1 MKISIAI
8 CDALEREQLNLVQM
22 LQHYGKA
29 HGLEITVDTISSGEE
44 LLSLWTPDRW
54 DLIFLD
60 IYMRDLSGVEIARRI
75 RQKDRN
81 CILVFATT
89 SQDHGIIGHELRI
102 SDYLV
107 KPFHIRELSA
117 RVRALI
123 RRPADLQLSGK
134 LQYGDLTFDKESRK
148 LSSDGKSVQLTARE
162 TELFSVLIQSPEK
175 LFNREQLVLKI
186 WGTSSEV
193 EAGNVDN
200 YISFLRKR
208 LRELNSFC
216 KITTV
221 YGAGY
226 KLEKN
231 HAE

>member
-1 MKISIAI
+1 MKILLVEDDAELCSVIQKALEKEKYIVDCVSDGETAMFYALNTEYAYDLAI
-8 CDALEREQLNLVQM
+8 IDRMLPVIDGLTIIKVMRKKGIRIPVIIITAMDALDNRIE
-22 LQHYGKA
+22 
-29 HGLEITVDTISSGEE
+29 GLDGGA
-44 LLSLWTPDRW
+44 D
-54 DLIFLD
+54 
-60 IYMRDLSGVEIARRI
+60 
-75 RQKDRN
+75 
-81 CILVFATT
+81 
-89 SQDHGIIGHELRI
+89 
-102 SDYLV
+102 DYLV

-175 LFNREQLVLKI
+175 LFNRDQLVLKI

>member
-1 MKISIAI
+1 MKILLVEDDAELCSVIQNALEKEKYIVDCVSDGETAMFYALNTEYAYDLAI
-8 CDALEREQLNLVQM
+8 IDRMLPVIDGLTIIKVMRKKGIRIPVIIITAMDALDNRIE
-22 LQHYGKA
+22 
-29 HGLEITVDTISSGEE
+29 GLDGGA
-44 LLSLWTPDRW
+44 D
-54 DLIFLD
+54 
-60 IYMRDLSGVEIARRI
+60 
-75 RQKDRN
+75 
-81 CILVFATT
+81 
-89 SQDHGIIGHELRI
+89 
-102 SDYLV
+102 DYLV

-134 LQYGDLTFDKESRK
+134 LQYGDLTFDKENRK

>member
-1 MKISIAI
+1 MKILLVEDDAELCSVIQKDLEKEKYIVDCVSDGETAMFYALNTEYAYDLAI
-8 CDALEREQLNLVQM
+8 IDRMLPVIDGLTIIKAMRKKGIRIPVIIITAMDALDNRIE
-22 LQHYGKA
+22 
-29 HGLEITVDTISSGEE
+29 GLDGGA
-44 LLSLWTPDRW
+44 D
-54 DLIFLD
+54 
-60 IYMRDLSGVEIARRI
+60 
-75 RQKDRN
+75 
-81 CILVFATT
+81 
-89 SQDHGIIGHELRI
+89 
-102 SDYLV
+102 DYLV

-186 WGTSSEV
+186 WGTLSEV

>member
-1 MKISIAI
+1 MKILLVEDDAELCSVIQKALKKEKYIVDCVSDGETAMFYALNTEYAYDLAI
-8 CDALEREQLNLVQM
+8 IDRMLPVIDGLTIIKAMRKKGIRIPVIIITAMDALDNRIE
-22 LQHYGKA
+22 
-29 HGLEITVDTISSGEE
+29 GLDGGA
-44 LLSLWTPDRW
+44 D
-54 DLIFLD
+54 
-60 IYMRDLSGVEIARRI
+60 
-75 RQKDRN
+75 
-81 CILVFATT
+81 
-89 SQDHGIIGHELRI
+89 
-102 SDYLV
+102 DYLV

>member
-1 MKISIAI
+1 MKILLVEDDAELCSVIQKALEKEKYIVDCVSDGETAMFYALNTEYAYDLAI
-8 CDALEREQLNLVQM
+8 IDRMLPVIDGLTIIKVMRKKGIRIPVIIITAMDALDNRIE
-22 LQHYGKA
+22 
-29 HGLEITVDTISSGEE
+29 GLDGGA
-44 LLSLWTPDRW
+44 D
-54 DLIFLD
+54 
-60 IYMRDLSGVEIARRI
+60 
-75 RQKDRN
+75 
-81 CILVFATT
+81 
-89 SQDHGIIGHELRI
+89 
-102 SDYLV
+102 DYLV

-123 RRPADLQLSGK
+123 RRPADLQLSRK

>member
-1 MKISIAI
+1 MKILLVEDAAELCSVIQKDLEKEKYIVDCVSDGETAMFYALNTEYAYDLAI
-8 CDALEREQLNLVQM
+8 IDRMLPVIDGLTIIKAMRKKGIRIPVIIITAMDALDNRIE
-22 LQHYGKA
+22 
-29 HGLEITVDTISSGEE
+29 GLDGGA
-44 LLSLWTPDRW
+44 D
-54 DLIFLD
+54 
-60 IYMRDLSGVEIARRI
+60 
-75 RQKDRN
+75 
-81 CILVFATT
+81 
-89 SQDHGIIGHELRI
+89 
-102 SDYLV
+102 DYLV

-134 LQYGDLTFDKESRK
+134 LQYGDLTFDKENRK

>member
-1 MKISIAI
+1 MKILLVEDDAELCSVIQKDLEKEKYIVDCVSDGETAMFYALNTEYAYDLAI
-8 CDALEREQLNLVQM
+8 IDRMLPVIDGLTIIKAMRKKGIRIPVIIITAMDALDNRIE
-22 LQHYGKA
+22 
-29 HGLEITVDTISSGEE
+29 GLDGGA
-44 LLSLWTPDRW
+44 D
-54 DLIFLD
+54 
-60 IYMRDLSGVEIARRI
+60 
-75 RQKDRN
+75 
-81 CILVFATT
+81 
-89 SQDHGIIGHELRI
+89 
-102 SDYLV
+102 DYLV

-134 LQYGDLTFDKESRK
+134 LQYGDLTFDKENRK

>member
-1 MKISIAI
+1 MKILLVEDDAELCSVIQKALEKEKYIVDCVSDGETAMFYALNTEYAYDLAI
-8 CDALEREQLNLVQM
+8 IDRMLPVIDGLTIIKVMRKKGIRIPVIIITAMDALDNRIE
-22 LQHYGKA
+22 
-29 HGLEITVDTISSGEE
+29 GLDGGA
-44 LLSLWTPDRW
+44 D
-54 DLIFLD
+54 
-60 IYMRDLSGVEIARRI
+60 
-75 RQKDRN
+75 
-81 CILVFATT
+81 
-89 SQDHGIIGHELRI
+89 
-102 SDYLV
+102 DYLV

-134 LQYGDLTFDKESRK
+134 LQYGDLTFDKENRK

>member
-1 MKISIAI
+1 MIQKDLEKEKYIVDCVSDGETAMFYALNTEYAYDLAI
-8 CDALEREQLNLVQM
+8 IDRMLPVIDGLTIIKAMRKKGIRIPVIIITAMDALDNRIE
-22 LQHYGKA
+22 
-29 HGLEITVDTISSGEE
+29 GLDGGA
-44 LLSLWTPDRW
+44 D
-54 DLIFLD
+54 
-60 IYMRDLSGVEIARRI
+60 
-75 RQKDRN
+75 
-81 CILVFATT
+81 
-89 SQDHGIIGHELRI
+89 
-102 SDYLV
+102 DYLV

-134 LQYGDLTFDKESRK
+134 LQYGDLTFDKENRK

-175 LFNREQLVLKI
+175 LFNRDQLVLKI

>member
-1 MKISIAI
+1 MKILLVEDDAELCSVIQKALEKEKYIVDCVSDGETAMFYAPNTEYAYDLAI
-8 CDALEREQLNLVQM
+8 IDRMLPVIDGLTIIKAMRKKGIRIPVIIITAMDALDNRIE
-22 LQHYGKA
+22 
-29 HGLEITVDTISSGEE
+29 GLDGGA
-44 LLSLWTPDRW
+44 D
-54 DLIFLD
+54 
-60 IYMRDLSGVEIARRI
+60 
-75 RQKDRN
+75 
-81 CILVFATT
+81 
-89 SQDHGIIGHELRI
+89 
-102 SDYLV
+102 DYLV

>member
-1 MKISIAI
+1 MKILLVEDDAELCSVIQKALEKEKYIVDCVSDGETAMFYSLNTEYAYDLAI
-8 CDALEREQLNLVQM
+8 IDRMLPVIDGLTIIKAMRKKGIRIPVIIITAMDALDNRIE
-22 LQHYGKA
+22 
-29 HGLEITVDTISSGEE
+29 GLDGGA
-44 LLSLWTPDRW
+44 D
-54 DLIFLD
+54 
-60 IYMRDLSGVEIARRI
+60 
-75 RQKDRN
+75 
-81 CILVFATT
+81 
-89 SQDHGIIGHELRI
+89 
-102 SDYLV
+102 DYLV

>member
-1 MKISIAI
+1 MKILLVEDNAELCSVIQKDLEKEKYIVDCVSDGETAMFYALNTEYAYDLAI
-8 CDALEREQLNLVQM
+8 IDRMLPVIDGLTIIKAMRKKGIRIPVIIITAMDALDNRIE
-22 LQHYGKA
+22 
-29 HGLEITVDTISSGEE
+29 GLDGGA
-44 LLSLWTPDRW
+44 D
-54 DLIFLD
+54 
-60 IYMRDLSGVEIARRI
+60 
-75 RQKDRN
+75 
-81 CILVFATT
+81 
-89 SQDHGIIGHELRI
+89 
-102 SDYLV
+102 DYLV

-175 LFNREQLVLKI
+175 LFNRDQLVLKI

>member
-1 MKISIAI
+1 M
-8 CDALEREQLNLVQM
+8 C
-22 LQHYGKA
+22 
-29 HGLEITVDTISSGEE
+29 
-44 LLSLWTPDRW
+44 
-54 DLIFLD
+54 
-60 IYMRDLSGVEIARRI
+60 
-75 RQKDRN
+75 
-81 CILVFATT
+81 
-89 SQDHGIIGHELRI
+89 
-102 SDYLV
+102 
-107 KPFHIRELSA
+107 
-117 RVRALI
+117 
-123 RRPADLQLSGK
+123 QLSGK

>member
-1 MKISIAI
+1 MKILLVEDDAELCSVIQKDLEKEKYIVDCVSDGETAMFYALNTEYAYDLAI
-8 CDALEREQLNLVQM
+8 IDRMLPVIDGLTIIKAMRKKGIRIPVIIITAMDALDNRIE
-22 LQHYGKA
+22 
-29 HGLEITVDTISSGEE
+29 GLDGGA
-44 LLSLWTPDRW
+44 D
-54 DLIFLD
+54 
-60 IYMRDLSGVEIARRI
+60 
-75 RQKDRN
+75 
-81 CILVFATT
+81 
-89 SQDHGIIGHELRI
+89 
-102 SDYLV
+102 DYLV

-175 LFNREQLVLKI
+175 LFN

>member
-1 MKISIAI
+1 MKILLVEDDAELCSVIQKALEKEKYIVDCVSDGETAMFYALNTEYAYDLAI
-8 CDALEREQLNLVQM
+8 IDRMLPVIDGLTIIKAMRKKGIRIPVIIITAMDALDNRIE
-22 LQHYGKA
+22 
-29 HGLEITVDTISSGEE
+29 GLDGGA
-44 LLSLWTPDRW
+44 D
-54 DLIFLD
+54 
-60 IYMRDLSGVEIARRI
+60 
-75 RQKDRN
+75 
-81 CILVFATT
+81 
-89 SQDHGIIGHELRI
+89 
-102 SDYLV
+102 DYLV

-134 LQYGDLTFDKESRK
+134 LQYGDLTFYKESRK

>member
-1 MKISIAI
+1 MKILLVEDDAELCSVIQNALEKEKYIVDCVSDGETAMFYALNTEYAYDLAI
-8 CDALEREQLNLVQM
+8 IDRMLPVIDGLTIIKAMRKKGIRIPVIIITAMDALDNRIE
-22 LQHYGKA
+22 
-29 HGLEITVDTISSGEE
+29 GLDGGA
-44 LLSLWTPDRW
+44 D
-54 DLIFLD
+54 
-60 IYMRDLSGVEIARRI
+60 
-75 RQKDRN
+75 
-81 CILVFATT
+81 
-89 SQDHGIIGHELRI
+89 
-102 SDYLV
+102 DYLV

-162 TELFSVLIQSPEK
+162 TELFSVFIQSPEK

>member
-1 MKISIAI
+1 MKILLVEDDAELCSVIQKALEKEKYIVDCVSDGETAMFYALNTEYAYDLAI
-8 CDALEREQLNLVQM
+8 IDRMLPVIDGLTIIKAMRKKGIRIPVIIITAMDALDNRIE
-22 LQHYGKA
+22 
-29 HGLEITVDTISSGEE
+29 GLDGGA
-44 LLSLWTPDRW
+44 D
-54 DLIFLD
+54 
-60 IYMRDLSGVEIARRI
+60 
-75 RQKDRN
+75 
-81 CILVFATT
+81 
-89 SQDHGIIGHELRI
+89 
-102 SDYLV
+102 DYLV

-148 LSSDGKSVQLTARE
+148 LSSDVKSVQLTARE

>member
-1 MKISIAI
+1 MKILLVEDDAELCSVIQK
-8 CDALEREQLNLVQM
+8 ALEKEKYIVDCVSDGETAMFYALNTEYAYDLAIIDRM
-22 LQHYGKA
+22 LPVID
-29 HGLEITVDTISSGEE
+29 GLTI
-44 LLSLWTPDRW
+44 
-54 DLIFLD
+54 IK
-60 IYMRDLSGVEIARRI
+60 ARRKKGI
-75 RQKDRN
+75 R
-81 CILVFATT
+81 IPV
-89 SQDHGIIGHELRI
+89 IIITAMYALDNRI
-102 SDYLV
+102 EGLDGGADDYLV

-123 RRPADLQLSGK
+123 RRPADLHLSGK

>member
-1 MKISIAI
+1 MKILLVEDDAELCSVIQKALEKEKYIVDCVSDGETAMFYALNTEYAYDLAI
-8 CDALEREQLNLVQM
+8 IDRMLPIIDGLTIIKAMRKKGIRIPVIIITAMDALDNRIE
-22 LQHYGKA
+22 
-29 HGLEITVDTISSGEE
+29 GLDGGA
-44 LLSLWTPDRW
+44 D
-54 DLIFLD
+54 
-60 IYMRDLSGVEIARRI
+60 
-75 RQKDRN
+75 
-81 CILVFATT
+81 
-89 SQDHGIIGHELRI
+89 
-102 SDYLV
+102 DYLV

>member
-1 MKISIAI
+1 MKILLVEDDAELCSVIQKALEKEKYIVDCVSDGETAMFYALNTEYAYDLAI
-8 CDALEREQLNLVQM
+8 IDRMLPVIDGLTIIKVMRKKGIRIPVIIITAMDALDNRIE
-22 LQHYGKA
+22 
-29 HGLEITVDTISSGEE
+29 GLDGGA
-44 LLSLWTPDRW
+44 D
-54 DLIFLD
+54 
-60 IYMRDLSGVEIARRI
+60 
-75 RQKDRN
+75 
-81 CILVFATT
+81 
-89 SQDHGIIGHELRI
+89 
-102 SDYLV
+102 DYLV

-175 LFNREQLVLKI
+175 LFNGEQLVLKI

>member
-1 MKISIAI
+1 MKILLVEDDAELCSVIQNALEKEKYIVDCVSDGETAMFYALNTEYAYDLAI
-8 CDALEREQLNLVQM
+8 IDRMLPVIDGLTIIKAMRKKGIRIPVIIITAMDALDNRIE
-22 LQHYGKA
+22 
-29 HGLEITVDTISSGEE
+29 GLDGGA
-44 LLSLWTPDRW
+44 D
-54 DLIFLD
+54 
-60 IYMRDLSGVEIARRI
+60 
-75 RQKDRN
+75 
-81 CILVFATT
+81 
-89 SQDHGIIGHELRI
+89 
-102 SDYLV
+102 DYLV

-134 LQYGDLTFDKESRK
+134 LQYGDLTFDKENRK

>member
-1 MKISIAI
+1 MKILLVEDDAELCSVIQKDLEKEKYIVDCVSDGETAMFYALNTEYAYDLAI
-8 CDALEREQLNLVQM
+8 IDRMLPVIDGLTIIKAMRKKGIRIPVIIITAMDALDNRIE
-22 LQHYGKA
+22 
-29 HGLEITVDTISSGEE
+29 GLDGGA
-44 LLSLWTPDRW
+44 D
-54 DLIFLD
+54 
-60 IYMRDLSGVEIARRI
+60 
-75 RQKDRN
+75 
-81 CILVFATT
+81 
-89 SQDHGIIGHELRI
+89 
-102 SDYLV
+102 DYLV

>member
-1 MKISIAI
+1 MKILLVEDDAELCSVIQKDLEKEKYIVDCVSDGETAMFYALNTEYAYDLAI
-8 CDALEREQLNLVQM
+8 IDRMLPVIDGLTIIKAMRKKGIRIPVIIITAMDALDNRIE
-22 LQHYGKA
+22 
-29 HGLEITVDTISSGEE
+29 GLDGGA
-44 LLSLWTPDRW
+44 D
-54 DLIFLD
+54 
-60 IYMRDLSGVEIARRI
+60 
-75 RQKDRN
+75 
-81 CILVFATT
+81 
-89 SQDHGIIGHELRI
+89 
-102 SDYLV
+102 DYLV

-162 TELFSVLIQSPEK
+162 TELFSVFIQSPEK

>member
-1 MKISIAI
+1 MKILLVEDDAELCSVIQKALEKEKYIVDYVSDGETAMFYALNTEYAYDLAI
-8 CDALEREQLNLVQM
+8 IDRMLPVIDGLTIIKAMRKKGIRIPVIIITAMDALDNRIE
-22 LQHYGKA
+22 
-29 HGLEITVDTISSGEE
+29 GLDGGA
-44 LLSLWTPDRW
+44 D
-54 DLIFLD
+54 
-60 IYMRDLSGVEIARRI
+60 
-75 RQKDRN
+75 
-81 CILVFATT
+81 
-89 SQDHGIIGHELRI
+89 
-102 SDYLV
+102 DYLV

>member
-1 MKISIAI
+1 MKILLVEDDEELCRSIQSALEKEMYI
-8 CDALEREQLNLVQM
+8 VDCIRDGETAMFYALNTDYAYDIAVIDRMLPIIDGLTIIKAMRRKGIRIPVIIITAMDALDNRIE
-22 LQHYGKA
+22 
-29 HGLEITVDTISSGEE
+29 GLDGGA
-44 LLSLWTPDRW
+44 D
-54 DLIFLD
+54 
-60 IYMRDLSGVEIARRI
+60 
-75 RQKDRN
+75 
-81 CILVFATT
+81 
-89 SQDHGIIGHELRI
+89 
-102 SDYLV
+102 DYLV

-117 RVRALI
+117 RIRALT
-123 RRPADLQLSGK
+123 RRPADLRLSG
-134 LQYGDLTFDKESRK
+134 LLRYGDLTFDKENRR
-148 LSSDGKSVQLTARE
+148 LSSGEKSVQLTARE
-162 TELFSVLIQSPEK
+162 TELFAVLIRNPEK

-186 WGTSSEV
+186 WGTTLEI
-193 EAGNVDN
+193 EGGNVDN

>member
-1 MKISIAI
+1 MKILLVEDDAELCSAI
-8 CDALEREQLNLVQM
+8 QKALEKEKYIVDCVSDGETAMFYALNTEYAYDLAIIDRMLPVIDGLTIIKAMRKKGIRIPVIIITAMDALDNRIE
-22 LQHYGKA
+22 
-29 HGLEITVDTISSGEE
+29 GLDGGA
-44 LLSLWTPDRW
+44 D
-54 DLIFLD
+54 
-60 IYMRDLSGVEIARRI
+60 
-75 RQKDRN
+75 
-81 CILVFATT
+81 
-89 SQDHGIIGHELRI
+89 
-102 SDYLV
+102 DYLV

>member
-1 MKISIAI
+1 MKILLVEDDAELCSVIQKAREKEKYIVDCVSDGETAMFYALNTEYAYDLAI
-8 CDALEREQLNLVQM
+8 IDRMLPVIDGLTIIKAMRKKGIRIPVIIITAMDALDNRIE
-22 LQHYGKA
+22 
-29 HGLEITVDTISSGEE
+29 GLDGGA
-44 LLSLWTPDRW
+44 D
-54 DLIFLD
+54 
-60 IYMRDLSGVEIARRI
+60 
-75 RQKDRN
+75 
-81 CILVFATT
+81 
-89 SQDHGIIGHELRI
+89 
-102 SDYLV
+102 DYLV

-134 LQYGDLTFDKESRK
+134 LQYGDLTFDKENRK

>member
-1 MKISIAI
+1 MKILLVEDDAELCSVIQKALEKEKYIVDCVSDGETAMFYALNTEYAYDLAI
-8 CDALEREQLNLVQM
+8 IDRMLPVIDGLTIIKAMRKKGIRIPVIIITAMDALDNRIE
-22 LQHYGKA
+22 
-29 HGLEITVDTISSGEE
+29 GLDGGA
-44 LLSLWTPDRW
+44 D
-54 DLIFLD
+54 
-60 IYMRDLSGVEIARRI
+60 
-75 RQKDRN
+75 
-81 CILVFATT
+81 
-89 SQDHGIIGHELRI
+89 
-102 SDYLV
+102 DYLV

-134 LQYGDLTFDKESRK
+134 LQYGDLTFDKENRK

-216 KITTV
+216 KIITV

>member
-1 MKISIAI
+1 MKILLVEDDAELCSVIQKDLEKEKYIVDCVSDGETAMFYALNTEYAYDLAI
-8 CDALEREQLNLVQM
+8 IDRMLPVIDGLTIIKAMRKKGIRIPVIIITAMDALDNRIE
-22 LQHYGKA
+22 
-29 HGLEITVDTISSGEE
+29 GLDGGA
-44 LLSLWTPDRW
+44 D
-54 DLIFLD
+54 
-60 IYMRDLSGVEIARRI
+60 
-75 RQKDRN
+75 
-81 CILVFATT
+81 
-89 SQDHGIIGHELRI
+89 
-102 SDYLV
+102 DYLV
-107 KPFHIRELSA
+107 KLFHIRELSA

-186 WGTSSEV
+186 WGTLSEV

>member
-1 MKISIAI
+1 MKILLVEDDAELCSVIQKDLEKEKYIVDCVSDGETAMFYALNTEYAYDLAI
-8 CDALEREQLNLVQM
+8 IDRMLPVIDGLTIIKAMRKKGIRIPVIIITAMDALDNRIE
-22 LQHYGKA
+22 
-29 HGLEITVDTISSGEE
+29 GLDGGA
-44 LLSLWTPDRW
+44 D
-54 DLIFLD
+54 
-60 IYMRDLSGVEIARRI
+60 
-75 RQKDRN
+75 
-81 CILVFATT
+81 
-89 SQDHGIIGHELRI
+89 
-102 SDYLV
+102 DYLV

-221 YGAGY
+221 YGAEY

>member
-1 MKISIAI
+1 MKILLVEDDAELCSVIQKALEKEKYIVDCVSDGETAMFYALNTEYAYDLAI
-8 CDALEREQLNLVQM
+8 IDRMLPVIDGLTIIKAMRKKGIRIPVIIITAMDALDNRIE
-22 LQHYGKA
+22 
-29 HGLEITVDTISSGEE
+29 GLDGGA
-44 LLSLWTPDRW
+44 D
-54 DLIFLD
+54 
-60 IYMRDLSGVEIARRI
+60 
-75 RQKDRN
+75 
-81 CILVFATT
+81 
-89 SQDHGIIGHELRI
+89 
-102 SDYLV
+102 DYLV

-134 LQYGDLTFDKESRK
+134 PQYGDLTFDKESRK